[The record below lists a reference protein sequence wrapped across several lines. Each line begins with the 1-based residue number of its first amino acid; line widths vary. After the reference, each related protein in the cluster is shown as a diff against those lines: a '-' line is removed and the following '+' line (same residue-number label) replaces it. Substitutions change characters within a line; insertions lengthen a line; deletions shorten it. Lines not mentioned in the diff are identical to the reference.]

1 LVLETA
7 GLVDFRSVNEL
18 ILRGG
23 RMDHD
28 THVNGRTTPTVVVGV
43 DDSAGAAEALR
54 WAIAE
59 ARLRGAP
66 LRAIHAYPYWAAQI
80 GYYGEL
86 GLGIAEMRSAA
97 GGVLERAIDGLGAE
111 AEGVDIHRRVIP
123 GQAADVLIAAAGAE
137 DLLVVGSRG
146 HGGLAG
152 LLLGSVSQRC
162 VQHARCPVVVVH
174 PPSRVLAGRVVRHA
188 EAL

>member
-1 LVLETA
+1 
-7 GLVDFRSVNEL
+7 
-18 ILRGG
+18 
-23 RMDHD
+23 MDHA
-28 THVNGRTTPTVVVGV
+28 THSKGLTTPTIVVGV
-43 DDSAGAAEALR
+43 DESSGAAEALR

-59 ARLRGAP
+59 ARLRDAP

-97 GGVLERAIDGLGAE
+97 DGVLARALARLGAE
-111 AEGVDIHRRVIP
+111 AEGVEIERRIVP
-123 GQAADVLIAAAGAE
+123 GQPADVLVAAATPD

-146 HGGLAG
+146 HGGFAG

-162 VQHARCPVVVVH
+162 VHHARCPVVVVR
-174 PPSRVLAGRVVRHA
+174 PSSRVSAEGVVRYA
-188 EAL
+188 AL